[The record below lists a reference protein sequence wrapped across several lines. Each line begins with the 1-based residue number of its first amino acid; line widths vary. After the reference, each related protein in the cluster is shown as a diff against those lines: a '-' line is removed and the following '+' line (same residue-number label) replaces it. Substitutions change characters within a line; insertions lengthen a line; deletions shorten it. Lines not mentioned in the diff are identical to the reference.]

1 MDKTGSKRTKLS
13 DRELIAAA
21 LEGDQTALTALL
33 ERYRGP
39 LIAHLMGYV
48 RVLEDA
54 EDICQKSFLK
64 VYMNIDKY
72 DSSYAFST
80 WLYNIARNEAV
91 DHLRRKSNS
100 IAPLL
105 VEQEGDAAEV
115 AGADNPEEKIILDQA
130 IAKSLENLSRLPE
143 TYREV
148 AELRFLRDLSYEDIS
163 RILSLPMGT
172 VKTRIRRARK
182 LLMEE

>member
-1 MDKTGSKRTKLS
+1 MEKTGSKRTNLT
-13 DRELIAAA
+13 DRELIAQATSGDQAA
-21 LEGDQTALTALL
+21 LTRLL
-33 ERYRGP
+33 DRYRGP
-39 LIAHLMGYV
+39 LIAHLMNYV
-48 RVLEDA
+48 KVVEDA

-64 VYMNIDKY
+64 VYMNIGRY
-72 DSSYAFST
+72 DPSYAFST

-115 AGADNPEEKIILDQA
+115 AGADNPEEQIILDQA
-130 IAKSLENLSRLPE
+130 IAKSLEDIASLPE

-148 AELRFLRDLSYEDIS
+148 AELRFLRDLSYEDIAQM
-163 RILSLPMGT
+163 LSLPMGT

>member
-1 MDKTGSKRTKLS
+1 MVKTGSKRTNTP
-13 DRELIAAA
+13 DATLIAQARSGDQAA
-21 LEGDQTALTALL
+21 LAQLL
-33 ERYRGP
+33 ERYRKP
-39 LIAHLMGYV
+39 LIAHLMNYV
-48 RVLEDA
+48 KVVEDA

-64 VYMNIDKY
+64 VYVNIDKY
-72 DSSYAFST
+72 DEAYAFST

-130 IAKSLENLSRLPE
+130 VAKSLENLARLPE

-148 AELRFLRDLSYEDIS
+148 AELRFIRDLSYEDIS
-163 RILSLPMGT
+163 RMLSLPMGT

-182 LLMEE
+182 LLTEE